1 MRQYLNN
8 PRIVLPVALLASVWF
23 SYSYGL
29 FDSLVSKITNTSDSG
44 ISTVSNYEKEE
55 IEMSPSAR
63 IMQGLSR
70 DLWLSR
76 NWQKYSSL
84 KNEPFVA
91 TYNFDKSRLPVIARD
106 TEVEVEEVPETVV
119 IIDFEKLESYIAEQ
133 LGLDDIGF
141 FVRFENVLNL
151 PVRKRPGDLLHSS
164 DGRVLEL
171 GNIAIAETNR
181 SDEEHALAVQNK
193 IAELRLNGSI
203 NTNFDNKIIDKD
215 SKKNS
220 GREESAIID
229 GGIRPSGIYAQGEL
243 ITKDPVIG
251 LDEAH
256 DSYVILVDSRGSTY
270 ELKLNQ

>member
-1 MRQYLNN
+1 MRQHLNN
-8 PRIVLPVALLASVWF
+8 PRIVLPVAVLASVWV

-29 FDSLVSKITNTSDSG
+29 FDSLVSRVTNISDSG
-44 ISTVSNYEKEE
+44 ITAASNYKKET

-63 IMQGLSR
+63 IMQGLLR
-70 DLWLSR
+70 DQWLSR
-76 NWQKYSSL
+76 NWTKYSTL

-91 TYNFDKSRLPVIARD
+91 TYNFEKSGLPEIAANPD
-106 TEVEVEEVPETVV
+106 VEVEEVPETVV

-133 LGLDDIGF
+133 LGLDEIGF

-151 PVRKRPGDLLHSS
+151 PVRKRPGDLLHST

-181 SDEEHALAVQNK
+181 SDEEHAIAVQK
-193 IAELRLNGSI
+193 KLAELQLNGSI
-203 NTNFDNKIIDKD
+203 NTNIDEKTIDKD
-215 SKKNS
+215 SKKNT

-270 ELKLNQ
+270 ELKLDD

>member
-1 MRQYLNN
+1 MRKHLNN
-8 PRIVLPVALLASVWF
+8 PRIVLPVALLASIWV

-29 FDSLVSKITNTSDSG
+29 LDNLVYKLSNISDSG
-44 ISTVSNYEKEE
+44 VSEVSNYKKES
-55 IEMSPSAR
+55 IEVSPSAR
-63 IMQGLSR
+63 IMQGLLR
-70 DLWLSR
+70 DQWLSR
-76 NWQKYSSL
+76 NWTKYSTL

-91 TYNFDKSRLPVIARD
+91 TYNFDKSGLPEIATD
-106 TEVEVEEVPETVV
+106 TVTEVEEVPETVV

-133 LGLDDIGF
+133 LGLDEIGF

-181 SDEEHALAVQNK
+181 SDEEHALAVQKK

-203 NTNFDNKIIDKD
+203 NTNFDDKIIDKD
-215 SKKNS
+215 SKKNT

-229 GGIRPSGIYAQGEL
+229 GGIRPSGFYAQGEL

-256 DSYVILVDSRGSTY
+256 ESYVILVDSRGSTY
-270 ELKLNQ
+270 ELKLDE

>member
-1 MRQYLNN
+1 MRKHLNN
-8 PRIVLPVALLASVWF
+8 PRIVLPLALLASIWV

-29 FDSLVSKITNTSDSG
+29 LDNLVYKLSKISDSG
-44 ISTVSNYEKEE
+44 VSELSNYKKES
-55 IEMSPSAR
+55 IEVSPSAR
-63 IMQGLSR
+63 IMQGLLR
-70 DLWLSR
+70 DQWLSR
-76 NWQKYSSL
+76 NWTKYSTL

-91 TYNFDKSRLPVIARD
+91 TYNFDKSGLPEIATD
-106 TEVEVEEVPETVV
+106 TVTEVEEVPETVV

-133 LGLDDIGF
+133 LGLDEIGF

-181 SDEEHALAVQNK
+181 SDEEHALAVQKK

-203 NTNFDNKIIDKD
+203 NTNFDDKIIDKD
-215 SKKNS
+215 SKKNT

-270 ELKLNQ
+270 ELKLEE

>member
-1 MRQYLNN
+1 MRKHLNN
-8 PRIVLPVALLASVWF
+8 PRIVLPVALLASIWV

-29 FDSLVSKITNTSDSG
+29 LDNLVYKLSNISDSG
-44 ISTVSNYEKEE
+44 VSEVSNYKKES
-55 IEMSPSAR
+55 IEVSPSAR
-63 IMQGLSR
+63 IMQGLLR
-70 DLWLSR
+70 DQWLSR
-76 NWQKYSSL
+76 NWTKYSTL

-91 TYNFDKSRLPVIARD
+91 TYNFDKSGLPEIATD
-106 TEVEVEEVPETVV
+106 TVTEVEEVPETVV

-133 LGLDDIGF
+133 LGLDEIGF

-181 SDEEHALAVQNK
+181 SDEEHALAVQKK

-203 NTNFDNKIIDKD
+203 NTNFDDKIIDED
-215 SKKNS
+215 SKKNT

-256 DSYVILVDSRGSTY
+256 ESYVILVDSRGSTY
-270 ELKLNQ
+270 ELKLDE

>member
-1 MRQYLNN
+1 MRQHLNN
-8 PRIVLPVALLASVWF
+8 PRIVLPIALLASLWV

-29 FDSLVSKITNTSDSG
+29 FDSLVSKITNISDST
-44 ISTVSNYEKEE
+44 ISTESNFEKEAMD
-55 IEMSPSAR
+55 MSASAR
-63 IMQGLSR
+63 IMQGLLR
-70 DLWLSR
+70 DQWLSR
-76 NWQKYSSL
+76 NWTKYSTL

-91 TYNFDKSRLPVIARD
+91 TYNFDKSGLPEIATD

-133 LGLDDIGF
+133 LGLDEIGF
-141 FVRFENVLNL
+141 FVRFENVFNL
-151 PVRKRPGDLLHSS
+151 PVRKRPGDLLHST

-181 SDEEHALAVQNK
+181 SDEEHAIAVQK
-193 IAELRLNGSI
+193 KLAELQLNGSI
-203 NTNFDNKIIDKD
+203 NTNIDKKIIDKD
-215 SKKNS
+215 SKKNT

-270 ELKLNQ
+270 ELKLDE

>member
-1 MRQYLNN
+1 MRQHLNN
-8 PRIVLPVALLASVWF
+8 PRIVLPVAVLASVWV

-29 FDSLVSKITNTSDSG
+29 FDSLVSKITNISDSG
-44 ISTVSNYEKEE
+44 ITAVNNYKKEA

-63 IMQGLSR
+63 IMQGLLR
-70 DLWLSR
+70 DQWLSR
-76 NWQKYSSL
+76 NWTKYSTL

-91 TYNFDKSRLPVIARD
+91 TYNFEKSGLPEIAANP
-106 TEVEVEEVPETVV
+106 EVEVEEVPETVV

-133 LGLDDIGF
+133 LGLDEIGF
-141 FVRFENVLNL
+141 FVRFENVFNL
-151 PVRKRPGDLLHSS
+151 PVRKRPGDLLHST

-181 SDEEHALAVQNK
+181 SDEEHAIAVQK
-193 IAELRLNGSI
+193 KLAELQLNGSI
-203 NTNFDNKIIDKD
+203 NTNIDDKTIDKD
-215 SKKNS
+215 SKKNT

-270 ELKLNQ
+270 ELKLDD

>member
-1 MRQYLNN
+1 MRKHLNN
-8 PRIVLPVALLASVWF
+8 PRIVLPVALLASIWV

-29 FDSLVSKITNTSDSG
+29 LDNLVYKLSNISDSG
-44 ISTVSNYEKEE
+44 VSEVSNYKKES
-55 IEMSPSAR
+55 IEVSPSAR
-63 IMQGLSR
+63 IMQGLLR
-70 DLWLSR
+70 DQWLSR
-76 NWQKYSSL
+76 NWTKYSTL

-91 TYNFDKSRLPVIARD
+91 TYNFDKSGLPEIATD
-106 TEVEVEEVPETVV
+106 TVTEVEEVPETVV

-133 LGLDDIGF
+133 LGLDEIGF

-181 SDEEHALAVQNK
+181 SDEEHALAVQKK

-203 NTNFDNKIIDKD
+203 NTNFDDKIIDED
-215 SKKNS
+215 SKKNT

-270 ELKLNQ
+270 ELKLDE

>member
-1 MRQYLNN
+1 MRKHLNN
-8 PRIVLPVALLASVWF
+8 PRIVLPIALLASIWV

-29 FDSLVSKITNTSDSG
+29 LDNLVYKLSNISDSG
-44 ISTVSNYEKEE
+44 VSEVSNYKKES
-55 IEMSPSAR
+55 IEVSPSAR
-63 IMQGLSR
+63 IMQGLLR
-70 DLWLSR
+70 DQWLSR
-76 NWQKYSSL
+76 NWTKYSTL

-91 TYNFDKSRLPVIARD
+91 TYNFDKSGLPEIATD
-106 TEVEVEEVPETVV
+106 TVSEVEEVPETVV

-133 LGLDDIGF
+133 LGLDEIGF

-181 SDEEHALAVQNK
+181 SDEEHALAVQKK

-203 NTNFDNKIIDKD
+203 NTNFDDKIIDED
-215 SKKNS
+215 SKKNT

-270 ELKLNQ
+270 ELKLDE

>member
-1 MRQYLNN
+1 MRKHLNN
-8 PRIVLPVALLASVWF
+8 PRIVLPVALLAYIWV

-29 FDSLVSKITNTSDSG
+29 LDNLVYKLSNISDSG
-44 ISTVSNYEKEE
+44 VSEVSNYKKES
-55 IEMSPSAR
+55 IEVSPSAR
-63 IMQGLSR
+63 IMQGLLR
-70 DLWLSR
+70 DQWLSR
-76 NWQKYSSL
+76 NWTKYSTL

-91 TYNFDKSRLPVIARD
+91 TYNFDKSGLPEIATD
-106 TEVEVEEVPETVV
+106 TVTEVEEVPETVV

-133 LGLDDIGF
+133 LGLDEIGF

-181 SDEEHALAVQNK
+181 SDEEHALAVQKK

-203 NTNFDNKIIDKD
+203 NTNFDDKIIDED
-215 SKKNS
+215 SKKNT

-256 DSYVILVDSRGSTY
+256 ESYVILVDSRGSTY
-270 ELKLNQ
+270 ELKLDE

>member
-1 MRQYLNN
+1 MRQHLNN
-8 PRIVLPVALLASVWF
+8 PRIVLPVALLASVWV

-29 FDSLVSKITNTSDSG
+29 FDSLVSKITN
-44 ISTVSNYEKEE
+44 ISESRITAENNFEKEAMD
-55 IEMSPSAR
+55 MSASAR
-63 IMQGLSR
+63 IMQGLLR
-70 DLWLSR
+70 DQWLSR
-76 NWQKYSSL
+76 NWTKYSTL

-91 TYNFDKSRLPVIARD
+91 TYNFDKSGLPELA
-106 TEVEVEEVPETVV
+106 TNPEVEEVPETVV

-133 LGLDDIGF
+133 LGLDEIGF

-151 PVRKRPGDLLHSS
+151 PVRKRPGDLLHST

-181 SDEEHALAVQNK
+181 SDEEHAIAVQK
-193 IAELRLNGSI
+193 KLAELQLNGSI
-203 NTNFDNKIIDKD
+203 NTNIDKKIIDKD
-215 SKKNS
+215 SKKNT

-270 ELKLNQ
+270 ELKLDE

>member
-1 MRQYLNN
+1 MRKHLNN
-8 PRIVLPVALLASVWF
+8 PRIVLPVALLASIWV

-29 FDSLVSKITNTSDSG
+29 LDNLVYKLSNISDSG
-44 ISTVSNYEKEE
+44 VSEVSNYKKES
-55 IEMSPSAR
+55 IEVSPSAR
-63 IMQGLSR
+63 IMQGLLR
-70 DLWLSR
+70 DQWLSR
-76 NWQKYSSL
+76 NWTKYSTL

-91 TYNFDKSRLPVIARD
+91 TYNFDKSGLPEIATD
-106 TEVEVEEVPETVV
+106 TVTEVEEVPETVV

-133 LGLDDIGF
+133 LGLDEIGF

-181 SDEEHALAVQNK
+181 SDEEHALAVQKK
-193 IAELRLNGSI
+193 IAELRLNGSL
-203 NTNFDNKIIDKD
+203 NTNFDDKIIDED
-215 SKKNS
+215 SKKNT

-256 DSYVILVDSRGSTY
+256 ESYVILVDSRGSTY
-270 ELKLNQ
+270 ELKLDE

>member
-1 MRQYLNN
+1 MRKHLNN
-8 PRIVLPVALLASVWF
+8 PRIVLPVALLASIWV

-29 FDSLVSKITNTSDSG
+29 LDNLVYKLSNISDSG
-44 ISTVSNYEKEE
+44 VSEVSNYKKES
-55 IEMSPSAR
+55 IEVSPSAR
-63 IMQGLSR
+63 IMQGLLR
-70 DLWLSR
+70 DQWLSR
-76 NWQKYSSL
+76 NWTKYSTL

-91 TYNFDKSRLPVIARD
+91 TYNFDKSGLPEIATD
-106 TEVEVEEVPETVV
+106 TVSEVEEVPETVV

-133 LGLDDIGF
+133 LGLDEIGF

-181 SDEEHALAVQNK
+181 SDEEHALAVQKK

-203 NTNFDNKIIDKD
+203 NTNFDDKIIDKD
-215 SKKNS
+215 SKKNT

-251 LDEAH
+251 LEEAH
-256 DSYVILVDSRGSTY
+256 DSNVILVDSRGSTY
-270 ELKLNQ
+270 ELHLDE

>member
-1 MRQYLNN
+1 MRKHLNN
-8 PRIVLPVALLASVWF
+8 PRIVLPIALLASIWV

-29 FDSLVSKITNTSDSG
+29 LDNLVYKLSNISDSG
-44 ISTVSNYEKEE
+44 VSEVSNYKKES
-55 IEMSPSAR
+55 IEVSPSAR
-63 IMQGLSR
+63 IMQGLLR
-70 DLWLSR
+70 DQWLSR
-76 NWQKYSSL
+76 NWTKYSTL

-91 TYNFDKSRLPVIARD
+91 TYNFDKSGLPEIATD
-106 TEVEVEEVPETVV
+106 TVTEVEEVPETVV

-133 LGLDDIGF
+133 LGLDEIGF

-181 SDEEHALAVQNK
+181 SDEEHALAVQKK

-203 NTNFDNKIIDKD
+203 NTNFDDKIIDED
-215 SKKNS
+215 SKKNT

-270 ELKLNQ
+270 ELKLDE